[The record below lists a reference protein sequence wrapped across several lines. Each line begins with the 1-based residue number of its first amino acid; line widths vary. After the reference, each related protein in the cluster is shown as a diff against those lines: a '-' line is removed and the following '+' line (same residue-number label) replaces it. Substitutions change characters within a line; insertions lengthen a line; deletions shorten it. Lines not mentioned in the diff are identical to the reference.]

1 MEIKE
6 VRLNGIS
13 TTLIKTSKFK
23 TINIHVVF
31 LGEFSKET
39 ATRKSLLTR
48 VLANSTKKYPTKKA
62 LATKLLDLYDASAGV
77 VTYPSGKTSVTV
89 FSIEIVNEKNLGIK
103 GLTKEAVELLWEVIF
118 NPNLENG
125 LFSEKDFLE
134 QKRLL
139 RERLNNVYNNKTRY
153 ALREMLKKMA
163 PEEIISV
170 SSLGSLEDLEKV
182 TNEDLVAQYKEM
194 LEKENVSLYVCGDF
208 EEESML
214 RDLSLLG
221 EIKSQPHEHE
231 TVLTEPVRVK
241 KVREYFEKQ
250 KIKQAKLIMGF
261 RSDVNSKSELYP
273 AALVFNAMYGGIF
286 ASDLIRL
293 VREEN
298 SLAYTITSMFMDD
311 VMVLVVAAGID
322 GSKYQLTTDLV
333 IKQLEYY
340 KQGGINPEL
349 LQTAKENLTN
359 DLLQIEDNPVQLINF
374 ALKNYL
380 HGLNYTVSELEAAI
394 KAVTP
399 EDVQRVALGV
409 NLDTIFLLAG
419 EDDDGKKL

>member
-6 VRLNGIS
+6 VTLNGIS

-380 HGLNYTVSELEAAI
+380 HGLNYTVSELVAAI

-409 NLDTIFLLAG
+409 NLDTIFLLVG

>member
-163 PEEIISV
+163 PEEIISA

>member
-6 VRLNGIS
+6 VTLNGIS

-163 PEEIISV
+163 PEEIISA
-170 SSLGSLEDLEKV
+170 SSLGSLENLEKV

-409 NLDTIFLLAG
+409 NLDTIFLLVG

>member
-6 VRLNGIS
+6 VTLNGIS

-77 VTYPSGKTSVTV
+77 VTYPSGKTSITV

-163 PEEIISV
+163 PEEIISA

-409 NLDTIFLLAG
+409 NLDTIFLLVG

>member
-6 VRLNGIS
+6 VTLNGIS

-163 PEEIISV
+163 PEEIISA

-409 NLDTIFLLAG
+409 NLDTIFLLVG

>member
-1 MEIKE
+1 
-6 VRLNGIS
+6 
-13 TTLIKTSKFK
+13 
-23 TINIHVVF
+23 
-31 LGEFSKET
+31 
-39 ATRKSLLTR
+39 
-48 VLANSTKKYPTKKA
+48 
-62 LATKLLDLYDASAGV
+62 

>member
-6 VRLNGIS
+6 VTLNGIS

>member
-6 VRLNGIS
+6 VTLNGIS

-163 PEEIISV
+163 PEEIISA

-409 NLDTIFLLAG
+409 NLDTTFLLVG
-419 EDDDGKKL
+419 EDHDGKKL

>member
-6 VRLNGIS
+6 VTLNGIS

-163 PEEIISV
+163 PEEIISA

-250 KIKQAKLIMGF
+250 KIKQAKLIIGF

-409 NLDTIFLLAG
+409 NLDTIFLLVG

>member
-6 VRLNGIS
+6 VTLNGIS

-409 NLDTIFLLAG
+409 NLDTIFLLVG

>member
-163 PEEIISV
+163 PEEIISA
-170 SSLGSLEDLEKV
+170 SSLGSLENLEKV

-409 NLDTIFLLAG
+409 NLDTIFLLVG

>member
-163 PEEIISV
+163 PEEIISA

-409 NLDTIFLLAG
+409 NLDTIFLLVG
-419 EDDDGKKL
+419 EDHDGKKL

>member
-6 VRLNGIS
+6 VTLNGIS

-163 PEEIISV
+163 PEEIISA

-380 HGLNYTVSELEAAI
+380 HGMSIL
-394 KAVTP
+394 
-399 EDVQRVALGV
+399 
-409 NLDTIFLLAG
+409 
-419 EDDDGKKL
+419 

>member
-6 VRLNGIS
+6 VTLNGIS

-77 VTYPSGKTSVTV
+77 VTYPSGKTSITV

-409 NLDTIFLLAG
+409 NLDTIFLLVG

>member
-6 VRLNGIS
+6 VTLNGIS

-31 LGEFSKET
+31 LGNSPKKQRPGRVCLPESLPTRPKNIP
-39 ATRKSLLTR
+39 RKSARDETPGSLRRFSGRCDLSER
-48 VLANSTKKYPTKKA
+48 KDFRHRLQHRNRERKKPR
-62 LATKLLDLYDASAGV
+62 DQ
-77 VTYPSGKTSVTV
+77 
-89 FSIEIVNEKNLGIK
+89 

-163 PEEIISV
+163 PEEIISA

-241 KVREYFEKQ
+241 RSGNILKSRRSNKQ
-250 KIKQAKLIMGF
+250 
-261 RSDVNSKSELYP
+261 S
-273 AALVFNAMYGGIF
+273 
-286 ASDLIRL
+286 
-293 VREEN
+293 
-298 SLAYTITSMFMDD
+298 
-311 VMVLVVAAGID
+311 
-322 GSKYQLTTDLV
+322 
-333 IKQLEYY
+333 
-340 KQGGINPEL
+340 
-349 LQTAKENLTN
+349 
-359 DLLQIEDNPVQLINF
+359 
-374 ALKNYL
+374 
-380 HGLNYTVSELEAAI
+380 
-394 KAVTP
+394 
-399 EDVQRVALGV
+399 
-409 NLDTIFLLAG
+409 
-419 EDDDGKKL
+419 

>member
-6 VRLNGIS
+6 VTLNGIS

-163 PEEIISV
+163 PEEIISA

>member
-6 VRLNGIS
+6 VTLNGIS

-340 KQGGINPEL
+340 K
-349 LQTAKENLTN
+349 
-359 DLLQIEDNPVQLINF
+359 
-374 ALKNYL
+374 
-380 HGLNYTVSELEAAI
+380 
-394 KAVTP
+394 
-399 EDVQRVALGV
+399 
-409 NLDTIFLLAG
+409 
-419 EDDDGKKL
+419 

>member
-409 NLDTIFLLAG
+409 NLDTIFLLVG